1 MAAASIGLILAAQ
14 TVQVQAPSGNPVDPL
29 AVFAGDWQVVD
40 TVTSQVVQ
48 DCSRAQSFEVAPDR
62 RTLVLTERWADNWT
76 ARYRVIHSEPNR
88 ALFIIENETRRTDAG
103 DPILWWAYF
112 DGPDRFR
119 WRRYD
124 WPAANATPS
133 QWRRCAAP

>member
-1 MAAASIGLILAAQ
+1 MAAAFVGLILAAQ
-14 TVQVQAPSGNPVDPL
+14 AVQVLPPGGSPVDPL
-29 AVFAGDWQVVD
+29 AVLSGDWQVVN
-40 TVTSQVVQ
+40 TATNQVVQ

-76 ARYRVIHSEPNR
+76 ARYQVVHSEPNR
-88 ALFIIENETRRTDAG
+88 ALFIIENETGRTDSG

-124 WPAANATPS
+124 WPSTVATPS
-133 QWRRCAAP
+133 EWRRCAAP

>member
-1 MAAASIGLILAAQ
+1 MAVAFIGLILAAQ
-14 TVQVQAPSGNPVDPL
+14 TVQVQAPEGSPVDPL
-29 AVFAGDWQVVD
+29 AVFSGDWQVFD
-40 TVTSQVVQ
+40 TVTNQVVQ
-48 DCSRAQSFEVAPDR
+48 DCSRAQSFEVTADH

-76 ARYRVIHSEPNR
+76 ARYQVVHSEPNR
-88 ALFIIENETRRTDAG
+88 TLFIIENETHRTDAG

-124 WPAANATPS
+124 WPSTSATPS
-133 QWRRCAAP
+133 EWRRCAAP